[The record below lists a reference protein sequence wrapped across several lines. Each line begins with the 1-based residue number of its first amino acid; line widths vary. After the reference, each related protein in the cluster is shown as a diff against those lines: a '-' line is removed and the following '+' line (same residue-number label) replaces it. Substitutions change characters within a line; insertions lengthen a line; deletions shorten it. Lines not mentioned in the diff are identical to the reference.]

1 MDVKLKLPIAKM
13 DWAGLRRIFH
23 HFGNHLKPH
32 KKGLAL
38 GGVSLLGLAIV
49 ELARPWPLK
58 IVFDY
63 ILIPPDKE
71 ASKDWSFLLPLTNW
85 DPMAVLTLAVGGII
99 ALALLGALFSYAQ
112 NVLFASVGQK
122 VTGAIR
128 LELFAHIQRLPQS
141 YHDYRQTGELMMRLT
156 GDINLLKEL
165 LTSIFITLGSR
176 IFIVLG
182 MLALM
187 FYMNW
192 KLTLLAFAVM
202 PFLLLTTIRFSTQLK
217 EASRRSRK
225 KEGQLSAAAYEG
237 VSGISLTKIFG
248 QEKRHQKLLGK
259 SVSSDVKA
267 GLKATKLE
275 AAYSR
280 WVDVLTAFGT
290 VLVLF
295 FGVQQVLSGHLTA
308 GNLLVFLA
316 YLRTA
321 YKPLRDVA
329 QLSSRTA
336 KAIVCGERILE
347 ILHIEPDVVDQP
359 EAISA
364 GGIKGE
370 VRFENVDFAYQA
382 GRPVLSY
389 LSFTLPA
396 GKTTAIIGPSG
407 AGKSTVAKLI
417 LRLYEPTMGIIRV
430 DGVPIENYRV
440 KSLRKRIT
448 SLSQEAFLFRTTIRD
463 NIGFGN
469 PKASF
474 EEIVAAARKVGGD
487 EFIRT
492 LPEGYDTLVGE
503 GGQTLS
509 GGQRQRITFARAAL
523 RDSRIMIFDE
533 PATGLD
539 PQAEKVAREALSAL
553 KTGRTLL
560 LITHRLNFLNLAD
573 RIVFIEEG
581 RLSEEGTPYELL
593 ERKERFFRFYQEWL
607 SQNERRGL
615 LESAAVA
622 SE

>member
-13 DWAGLRRIFH
+13 DWAGLSRIFH
-23 HFGNHLKPH
+23 HFDQHLRPH
-32 KKGLAL
+32 KKSLAL
-38 GGVSLLGLAIV
+38 GGVSLLGLALV

-63 ILIPPDKE
+63 VLIPQR
-71 ASKDWSFLLPLTNW
+71 AAKDWSFLSPLTHW
-85 DPMAVLTLAVGGII
+85 DPMTVLTLAVGGII
-99 ALALLGALFSYAQ
+99 ALSLLGAFFSYAQ

-122 VTGAIR
+122 VSGAIR
-128 LELFAHIQRLPQS
+128 LELFSHIQRLPQS

-202 PFLLLTTIRFSTQLK
+202 PFLFLTTIRFSTKLK

-295 FGVQQVLSGHLTA
+295 FGVQQVLAGHLTA

-347 ILHIEPDVVDQP
+347 ILEIRPDVVDKP
-359 EAISA
+359 EGISA

-370 VRFENVDFAYQA
+370 IRFENVSFAYQP
-382 GRPVLSY
+382 GRSVLDN

-396 GKTTAIIGPSG
+396 GQTTAIVGPSG

-417 LRLYEPTMGIIRV
+417 LRLYEPTGGTIYV
-430 DGVPIENYRV
+430 DGVPIGDYRV

-448 SLSQEAFLFRTTIRD
+448 SLSQEAFLFRTTILE
-463 NIGFGN
+463 NMAFGN

-474 EEIVAAARKVGGD
+474 EEIVAAARKLGAD

-492 LPEGYDTLVGE
+492 LPEGYNTLVGE

-539 PQAEKVAREALSAL
+539 PQAEKVAQEALATL
-553 KTGRTLL
+553 KQGRTLL

-573 RIVFIEEG
+573 RVVFIEEG
-581 RLSEEGTPYELL
+581 RMVEEGTPDELL
-593 ERKERFFRFYQEWL
+593 SKKGRFFEFYQEWL
-607 SQNERRGL
+607 SQNEKRSL
-615 LESAAVA
+615 FPSVA
-622 SE
+622 IPSE

>member
-1 MDVKLKLPIAKM
+1 MELKFKLPLAKV
-13 DWAGLRRIFH
+13 DWTGLSRIFH
-23 HFGNHLKPH
+23 HFGQHLKPH
-32 KKGLAL
+32 KKSLSL
-38 GGVSLLGLAIV
+38 GGLSLLGLALV

-63 ILIPPDKE
+63 ILIPRR
-71 ASKDWSFLLPLTNW
+71 AAKDWSFLSSLTHW
-85 DPMAVLTLAVGGII
+85 DPMTVLTLAVGGII
-99 ALALLGALFSYAQ
+99 ILSLLGAFFSYAQ

-122 VTGAIR
+122 VAGAIR
-128 LELFAHIQRLPQS
+128 LELFSHIQRLPQS

-182 MLALM
+182 MLGLM

-202 PFLLLTTIRFSTQLK
+202 PFLFLTTIRFSGKLK
-217 EASRRSRK
+217 EASRRARK

-275 AAYSR
+275 AAYFR
-280 WVDVLTAFGT
+280 WVDVLTALGT

-295 FGVQQVLSGHLTA
+295 FGVQQVLAGHLTA

-316 YLRTA
+316 YLRAA

-347 ILHIEPDVVDQP
+347 ILHIEPDVVDQA

-370 VRFENVDFAYQA
+370 VRFENVGFAYQP
-382 GRPVLSY
+382 GRPVLSS
-389 LSFTLPA
+389 LTFTLPA

-417 LRLYEPTMGIIRV
+417 LRLYEPTAGSIYV

-448 SLSQEAFLFRTTIRD
+448 SLSQEAFLFRSSIRE

-469 PKASF
+469 PKANFS
-474 EEIVAAARKVGGD
+474 EIVRAAQQVGAD

-492 LPEGYDTLVGE
+492 LPDGYETLVGE
-503 GGQTLS
+503 GGLTLS

-539 PQAEKVAREALSAL
+539 PQAEKVAQEVLSAL

-581 RLSEEGTPYELL
+581 RLTEEGTPIELL
-593 ERKERFFRFYQEWL
+593 ERKGSFFRFYQEWL

-615 LESAAVA
+615 LEPAAVA
-622 SE
+622 GE